1 MREVRMYQEL
11 LLHARPQGT
20 MQWEF
25 TSDYGIAKVTRASDG
40 RAEVI
45 PTARFHLVKHF
56 CNLTPQGA
64 DALTT
69 VSDNDKVLFTA
80 FRGGIDGDPAY
91 TLHVA
96 NLGPARSATV
106 TGIPAGVTQ
115 LRAVQTSEEEHFKE
129 LTTVQPDSGIVV
141 LELAPQSLL
150 TLTTLD

>member
-25 TSDYGIAKVTRASDG
+25 TSDYGIAKATRASDG

-45 PTARFHLVKHF
+45 PTPRFHLVKHF

-69 VSDNDKVLFTA
+69 ASDNDRVLFTA
-80 FRGGIDGDPAY
+80 FRGGVDGDPAY

-106 TGIPAGVTQ
+106 TGIPADVTQ
-115 LRAVQTSEEEHFKE
+115 FRVVQTSEGEHSKE
-129 LTTVQPDSGIVV
+129 LAIVQPDSGIIV

-150 TLTTLD
+150 TLTMLD